1 MPASERSILILGGTA
16 EASTLAARLVEQGYR
31 VVSSLAG
38 RTKDPAKLKGEVR
51 SGGFGGGAG
60 LADYIAREHIAIL
73 VDATHPFATQI
84 SDNALAAVALTNIPF
99 LRLERPAWLSK
110 PGDAW
115 TTVATLDEAVAAVPS
130 RARVLLALGRQHIAP
145 FARRGDVHFVVRM
158 IDPPEVALGLID
170 FELELSRPGSVEE
183 ETAFLTARRLS
194 HIICRNSGGAASY
207 AKIRAARQLGLP
219 VIMIERPHRPQMNV
233 VPDIE
238 SVIQFVE
245 ENAHS
250 L

>member
-1 MPASERSILILGGTA
+1 MPASERPILILGGTA
-16 EASTLAARLVEQGYR
+16 EASKLAARLVEQGYR

-38 RTKDPAKLKGEVR
+38 RTKVPAKLEGEVR
-51 SGGFGGGAG
+51 IGGFGGVAG
-60 LADYIAREHIAIL
+60 LADYIAREHIVLLI
-73 VDATHPFATQI
+73 DATHPFAMQI
-84 SDNALAAVALTNIPF
+84 SDNALAAVALTNVPF
-99 LRLERPAWLSK
+99 LRLERPAWSPK

-158 IDPPEVALGLID
+158 IDPPDVALGLID
-170 FELELSRPGSVEE
+170 YELELSKPGSVEE

-207 AKIRAARQLGLP
+207 PKIRAARQLGLP
-219 VIMIERPHRPQMNV
+219 VIMIERPHRPQTNV

-245 ENAHS
+245 ENVRS